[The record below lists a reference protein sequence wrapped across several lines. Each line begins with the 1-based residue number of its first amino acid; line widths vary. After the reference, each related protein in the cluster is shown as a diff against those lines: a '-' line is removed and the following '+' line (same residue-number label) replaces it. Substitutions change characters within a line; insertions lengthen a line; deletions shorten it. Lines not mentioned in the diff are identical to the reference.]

1 MTSFLIFRND
11 KTGNHFSVSEGVL
24 THLPATV
31 DAAMIQ
37 KYGLPQGNEVQLDV
51 PFTKHIYVTYDGTQ
65 YLETSEDILEGF
77 SVYDYISE
85 TPTVLVDTDSTEDVI
100 VSTVT
105 DPFTIYDEFGDS
117 VEVLYYTDDETVTE
131 ANLIVTANWSPL
143 DELEGDFEIVTWT
156 DESPE
161 TAKRV
166 LEITAVPKPQF
177 IYLLNSVGVFGEL
190 GKVLIANTSIAYRDE
205 LRILFTPNQTDWYR
219 WDGATFIKVNITSAA
234 DAKTYGMKHAE
245 VAAMTEKQLTLWP
258 FDKISV
264 GLYLEDNVQD
274 TIITSVNS
282 IAYEDLIAKHSSSL
296 KEANLY
302 ILNTTAVIDLEFVGS
317 TVFGVLNDADL
328 SRVQYRVVL
337 NDEPYFPQDGK
348 YTELAPAPMN
358 IQLELRSS
366 DIKIND
372 WNTIKVE
379 FRDSF
384 GTVDYWAKSFVGT
397 YNGLMFKDLE
407 GEFYSDEIGQ
417 VLKYLDFGVI
427 YAGQTTIEHEIIL
440 RNQYGYAVKDVQISV
455 NQSQMLPG
463 MQYELSKTSA
473 PFVPTEELLFEETL
487 DDQNQ
492 LSFFIRLKTDLAMTP
507 ETNGQFKIVAKANK
521 A

>member
-1 MTSFLIFRND
+1 MASYLIIKNDQTGKHYAVSD
-11 KTGNHFSVSEGVL
+11 KTL
-24 THLPATV
+24 IHLPDTV

-37 KYGLPQGNEVQLDV
+37 KYGLPQGTEVELDV
-51 PFTKHIYVTYDGTQ
+51 PFTKHIYVTYDGTE
-65 YLETSEDILEGF
+65 YLEITEDIPGGF

-85 TPTVLVDTDSTEDVI
+85 TPAVLVDTDLTEDVI
-100 VSTVT
+100 VSTTT
-105 DPFTIYDEFGDS
+105 DPFSIYDEFGDS

-156 DESPE
+156 DEAPE
-161 TAKRV
+161 TAQRV

-177 IYLLNSVGVFGEL
+177 IYLLNSVEIFGEL
-190 GKVLIANTSIAYRDE
+190 GKVLISNTSVAYRDE
-205 LRILFTPNQTDWYR
+205 LRILFTPDQTNWYR
-219 WDGATFIKVNITSAA
+219 WNGTEFVKVTIALTA
-234 DAKTYGMKHAE
+234 DAKKYGMKHSE
-245 VAAMTEKQLTLWP
+245 VAAMTEEQLTLWP
-258 FDKISV
+258 FEKISV
-264 GLYLEDNVQD
+264 GLYLEDNEQD
-274 TIITSVNS
+274 TIITSVSS
-282 IAYEDLIAKHSSSL
+282 ISYNDLISKHTTTLNETSL
-296 KEANLY
+296 Y
-302 ILNTTAVIDLEFVGS
+302 VLNTTAMIDLQFVGS
-317 TVFGVLNDADL
+317 TIFGTLSDEDL
-328 SRVQYRVVL
+328 TRVQYRVIL

-348 YTELAPAPMN
+348 YTELAPPPTN
-358 IQLELRSS
+358 IMLELRSS

-407 GEFYSDEIGQ
+407 GEFYSDEVGK

-440 RNQYGYAVKDVQISV
+440 RNQYGYAVKDIHLSM

-463 MQYELSKTSA
+463 MTYELSKTSA
-473 PFVPTEELLFEETL
+473 PFVPTQELLYEETL
-487 DDQNQ
+487 EDQQ
-492 LSFFIRLKTDLAMTP
+492 ELSFFIRLKTDLAMTP

>member
-1 MTSFLIFRND
+1 MASYLILKND
-11 KTGNHFSVSEGVL
+11 QTGKHYAVSDKIL
-24 THLPATV
+24 IHLPDKIDAT
-31 DAAMIQ
+31 MIQ
-37 KYGLPQGNEVQLDV
+37 NYGLSQKNEVQLDE
-51 PFTKHIYVTYDGTQ
+51 PFTKHLYIIYDGTQ
-65 YLETSEDILEGF
+65 YLETSEDIPLGF

-85 TPTVLVDTDSTEDVI
+85 TPTVLVDTDSMEDVI

-166 LEITAVPKPQF
+166 LEISAVPKPQF

-190 GKVLIANTSIAYRDE
+190 GKVLISNTSVAYRDE

-219 WDGATFIKVNITSAA
+219 WDGEAFIKVNITSTT

-264 GLYLEDNVQD
+264 GFYLEDNVQD
-274 TIITSVNS
+274 SIITSVNS
-282 IAYEDLIAKHSSSL
+282 ISYEDLIAKHSSNLS
-296 KEANLY
+296 EANLY
-302 ILNTTAVIDLEFVGS
+302 ILNTTAVIDLEFIGS

-328 SRVQYRVVL
+328 TQVQYRVIL
-337 NDEPYFPQDGK
+337 NDQPYFPQDGK

-358 IQLELRSS
+358 IQLELKSS

-379 FRDSF
+379 FKDSF

-407 GEFYSDEIGQ
+407 GEFYSDELGKT
-417 VLKYLDFGVI
+417 LKYLDFGVI

-440 RNQYGYAVKDVQISV
+440 RNQYGYAVKDVQIFV
-455 NQSQMLPG
+455 NQSHMLPG
-463 MQYELSKTSA
+463 MVYELSKTSA
-473 PFVPTEELLFEETL
+473 PFVPVHELVYKETL
-487 DDQNQ
+487 EDQQ
-492 LSFFIRLKTDLAMTP
+492 ELSFFIRLKTDLALTP
-507 ETNGQFKIVAKANK
+507 EANGQFNIVAKANK